1 MSLITYRWPA
11 AICGTE
17 LGLWHGIIL
26 TVSSQQVSHN
36 ATLHNAM
43 LNAASMPDLLTT
55 QILNE
60 IPGPPTNLHNLFLTL
75 RDRHSSNPIDKVF
88 AIAFP
93 FQKRVDS
100 IFHVTFPIYD
110 PSTPVSIA
118 WGRLIS
124 SIASTNMNSNYW
136 NDRGHDTYGHTTTI
150 QLLCLFPHPS
160 RHHWFPSWT
169 QVLQYPDV
177 SIRDNDPIPVPRDMD
192 CSLRIMS
199 GRIYRDCSLEL
210 KRRHTS
216 KGEAA
221 YHCSMGMGSETAELV
236 ATVPGVELD
245 IDPRSKYVLV
255 DISPDPS
262 LWDKNPG
269 GGQRHVH
276 RSTWVKSVIIVCEEV
291 DNLAHA
297 QPVQVTKK
305 GSSAIV
311 RYHLRRVT
319 TLHWHTLARGHSDWL
334 PFEPSLEHIK
344 SVVYGVP
351 ERLTS
356 LFPPDTFCNPAVARD
371 LMKNEMYEWD
381 KYPVYEVY
389 LV

>member
-11 AICGTE
+11 AICGTK
-17 LGLWHGIIL
+17 LGLWNGIIL
-26 TVSSQQVSHN
+26 TVSSQQISHN
-36 ATLHNAM
+36 VTLHDAM
-43 LNAASMPDLLTT
+43 LNAASMPD
-55 QILNE
+55 QSMFKH
-60 IPGPPTNLHNLFLTL
+60 PGGQSRPPTTLHALLLAL
-75 RDRHSSNPIDKVF
+75 RDRHSSQPIDKVW

-93 FQKRVDS
+93 FQKRRNS
-100 IFHVTFPIYD
+100 NFSVTLPIYD

-124 SIASTNMNSNYW
+124 SIASTKIDIDEWEGGPYEYEF
-136 NDRGHDTYGHTTTI
+136 GQPTTI
-150 QLLCLFPHPS
+150 QLLYLFPHPS

-192 CSLRIMS
+192 CSLRILS

-210 KRRHTS
+210 KHFS
-216 KGEAA
+216 IYEAA
-221 YHCSMGMGSETAELV
+221 SYNCSMGMGSKTAELV

-245 IDPRSKYVLV
+245 IDPRSRYVLV
-255 DISPDPS
+255 DISPQEWPAMY
-262 LWDKNPG
+262 LG
-269 GGQRHVH
+269 GRQGYVFLPRW
-276 RSTWVKSVIIVCEEV
+276 RRSVIIICQEV

-297 QPVQVTKK
+297 QPVRVTNN
-305 GSSAIV
+305 GSLAIM

-319 TLHWHTLARGHSDWL
+319 TLFWNTMLQEYKSWL

-344 SVVYGVP
+344 SIADSPFGDV
-351 ERLTS
+351 TS
-356 LFPPDTFCNPAVARD
+356 WFPPDTFCNRAPARD
-371 LMKNEMYEWD
+371 LMKN
-381 KYPVYEVY
+381 KCPVYEVY